1 MANGIFD
8 LIQQGKEA
16 AKNYVQLGTQSLL
29 NKSGVQ
35 QHLDENEILRE
46 AANRGI
52 ISNELYNK
60 MGGFNFK
67 ENVPYAG
74 DVGTGIGATAYQVTQ
89 SVLGDQPISE
99 IPGDVARNY
108 MGAAAGLTKEEKDI
122 YDNILGRR
130 EPTLTDSLVDAP
142 SNITNK
148 VGDLFFSPAAAA
160 ETPSSQKYS
169 QQFSVT
175 QSPQLEQQVGFKK
188 SQLFDPTN
196 IMRDSVV
203 EDVVDTPTREFG
215 QIRGGP
221 ESGPFGVRGISQVQD
236 LPVDFSELDDLDAD
250 AENEEIQNLIEQAQ
264 REERRGA
271 LDTLKS
277 FGKDVAGRTILSNIL
292 QGAGTVIGGPVVGT
306 IAGITG
312 LLKGGNIFEPTES
325 QRAFNALTSQ
335 GKAAVRDIY
344 GPGGIMQNYNP
355 ISLFGPGPVE
365 IINRNISRIQ
375 NRRRPQNYASQKKI
389 RDLFEARNRIAGV
402 SMDDRTYT
410 GFGKTGMGRDTSVQM
425 SGKAP
430 SKGRDRDVQM
440 SGTTSSSTKIVC
452 TMMNK
457 SYGFGNFRNKIWLRQ
472 SKDLA
477 PEYQKGY
484 HILFLPLVKKAKT
497 NKTIKKVLE
506 HIAVHRTIDIRQES
520 RGKTHI
526 LGRLYRKV
534 LEPICYWVGKYAKR

>member
-1 MANGIFD
+1 MAIYSSSVSDDTINALLQSPDANMRALGQQYKDAKEQQDEELGRDKGIM
-8 LIQQGKEA
+8 GA
-16 AKNYVQLGTQSLL
+16 
-29 NKSGVQ
+29 
-35 QHLDENEILRE
+35 
-46 AANRGI
+46 
-52 ISNELYNK
+52 ISNIF
-60 MGGFNFK
+60 GFGS
-67 ENVPYAG
+67 AQ
-74 DVGTGIGATAYQVTQ
+74 GA
-89 SVLGDQPISE
+89 
-99 IPGDVARNY
+99 
-108 MGAAAGLTKEEKDI
+108 
-122 YDNILGRR
+122 
-130 EPTLTDSLVDAP
+130 EP
-142 SNITNK
+142 
-148 VGDLFFSPAAAA
+148 
-160 ETPSSQKYS
+160 EMPSSQKFS
-169 QQFSVT
+169 NQFSVT
-175 QSPQLEQQVGFKK
+175 QPSQFGFR
-188 SQLFDPTN
+188 PEPVIPGN
-196 IMRDSVV
+196 VMADSVMK
-203 EDVVDTPTREFG
+203 DVVDTPTREFG

-221 ESGPFGVRGISQVQD
+221 KSGAFGVRGISQVQD
-236 LPVDFSELDDLDAD
+236 LPVDFSELDDLEAQD
-250 AENEEIQNLIEQAQ
+250 AEAQQLIEQAQ

-520 RGKTHI
+520 RGKTHM
-526 LGRLYRKV
+526 LGRIYRKI
-534 LEPICYWVGKYAKR
+534 LEPICYWVGKHAKR